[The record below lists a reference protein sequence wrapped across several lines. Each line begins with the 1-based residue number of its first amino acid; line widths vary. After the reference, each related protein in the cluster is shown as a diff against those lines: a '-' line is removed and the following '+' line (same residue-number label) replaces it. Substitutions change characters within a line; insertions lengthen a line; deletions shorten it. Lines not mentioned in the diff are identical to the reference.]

1 LWQVGFFNN
10 GIKISVQILMKS
22 IFRYNIALVLLLLA
36 SFGCKKQEIASVVEV
51 AEKEVITAKETFLKT
66 DTISISANEKGS
78 KDDFILAHLLEKTA
92 DKDSLVTA
100 HYRLDFYKNKTK
112 LGSEKVTIFP
122 YTEGSDW
129 SAFYGISEEVAATS
143 PFIQIDFGYPAC
155 AYNHQQY
162 LFYLSPNSVQLVHEW
177 ESMTDSGWGSWLEF
191 INVNPNNKT
200 DSFYC
205 KSVSYSP
212 TDDETGEMG
221 TVEYS
226 DSTKFYFKNKRWNKQ
241 QLSTKGKPYFRKK
254 VAFDVFHNQ
263 N

>member
-1 LWQVGFFNN
+1 M
-10 GIKISVQILMKS
+10 KISVIIQMRNS
-22 IFRYNIALVLLLLA
+22 FRYNIAFVLLVLA
-36 SFGCKKQEIASVVEV
+36 CVGCKKQEAAEVASVVEL
-51 AEKEVITAKETFLKT
+51 AEKEAIAPKEILLKT
-66 DTISISANEKGS
+66 DTIRISGDEK
-78 KDDFILAHLLEKTA
+78 KVKNDFILAHLLEKTT

-100 HYRLDFYKNKTK
+100 RYRLDFYKNKKK
-112 LGSEKVTIFP
+112 LGSEKATIFP

-129 SAFYGISEEVAATS
+129 SAFCGLSEEVATTS
-143 PFIQIDFGYPAC
+143 PFIQIGFGYPAC

-162 LFYLSPNSVQLVHEW
+162 LFYVTPNSLQLVHEW

-191 INVNPNNKT
+191 VNANPNNKT
-200 DSFYC
+200 DTFYC

-212 TDDETGEMG
+212 TDDEEMG

-226 DSTKFYFKNKRWNKQ
+226 DSTKFYFKNKRWYKQ
-241 QLSTKGKPYFRKK
+241 LITAKGKPYVKRN

>member
-1 LWQVGFFNN
+1 
-10 GIKISVQILMKS
+10 MKNS
-22 IFRYNIALVLLLLA
+22 FRYNIAIVLLVLVCI
-36 SFGCKKQEIASVVEV
+36 GCKKNEVAEVASVVE
-51 AEKEVITAKETFLKT
+51 ANNKEVITAKETFLKT
-66 DTISISANEKGS
+66 DTIRISGNEKVS
-78 KDDFILAHLLEKTA
+78 KDDFILAHLIEKTV

-100 HYRLDFYKNKTK
+100 RYRLDFYKSKTK
-112 LGSEKVTIFP
+112 LGTEKVAIFP

-129 SAFYGISEEVAATS
+129 SAFYGLSEEVAATS

-162 LFYLSPNSVQLVHEW
+162 LFYVTPNSLQLVHEW
-177 ESMTDSGWGSWLEF
+177 ESMSDSGWGSWVEF
-191 INVNPNNKT
+191 VNVNPNNKT

-212 TDDETGEMG
+212 TDDAGEEMG

-226 DSTKFYFKNKRWNKQ
+226 DSTKFYFKNKRWYKK
-241 QLSTKGKPYFRKK
+241 LITAKGKPYVKRN
-254 VAFDVFHNQ
+254 VAFDAFHNQ